1 MAETTLVIG
10 NKNYSSWSLRGW
22 LAMKQAGIPFKEVLV
37 DLGEPDF
44 KDTLRSHSK
53 AAKVPVLID
62 GDLEIWDTLAII
74 EYLFERCPG
83 AGLWPSDRTARA
95 KARSIAA
102 EMHSSFS
109 ALRTHMPMNIRKSLP
124 GWGRELGV
132 QEDINRITEIW
143 RDCRSAATASGDF
156 LFGAWSAADAMYAP
170 VASRFTTYAVE
181 LDPISAAYVDAVQG
195 SSFFKAW
202 EEEALKEPW
211 IVEMDEIDG
220 TTRD

>member
-1 MAETTLVIG
+1 MADATLIIG

-22 LAMKQAGIPFKEVLV
+22 LAVKQSGIAFNEILV

-44 KDTLRSHSK
+44 KETLRSHSR

-62 GDLEIWDTLAII
+62 GGLEIWDTLAII
-74 EYLFERCPG
+74 EYLSERRPE
-83 AGLWPSDRTARA
+83 AGLWPSDQAARA

-102 EMHSSFS
+102 EMHSSFG
-109 ALRTHMPMNIRKSLP
+109 AVRNAMPMNMRKSLP
-124 GWGRELGV
+124 GRGREPGV
-132 QEDINRITEIW
+132 REDIERITEIW
-143 RDCRSAATASGDF
+143 RDCRSAAADSGDF

-170 VASRFTTYAVE
+170 VVSRFKTYAVE
-181 LDPISAAYVDAVQG
+181 LDPISKAYADAVRNAPL
-195 SSFFKAW
+195 FRAW
-202 EEEALKEPW
+202 EDDALKETW